1 METIKIN
8 NEEVAEKFNE
18 WWAASF
24 KGNVP
29 VYHSLDLDRFAELVK
44 LTYNK
49 QDIFNVS
56 LLHDFLHEQLE
67 KGNLKKNQEM
77 EIDLAIALYAFGVNN
92 MSKLF

>member
-1 METIKIN
+1 MKYFKFDDEQ
-8 NEEVAEKFNE
+8 VSQKFNE

-24 KGNVP
+24 NGNVP
-29 VYHSLDLDRFAELVK
+29 IYYPSDLDRFAELVK

-56 LLHDFLHEQLE
+56 HLHDFLFEQME
-67 KGNLKKNQEM
+67 IGNLKRNQE
-77 EIDLAIALYAFGVNN
+77 EAIDLAIALYEFGVNN

>member
-29 VYHSLDLDRFAELVK
+29 VYHPLDLDRFAELVK

-49 QDIFNVS
+49 RDIFNVS
-56 LLHDFLHEQLE
+56 LLHDFLYEQLE

-77 EIDLAIALYAFGVNN
+77 EIELAIALYEFGVNN

>member
-8 NEEVAEKFNE
+8 NEEVAKKFNE

-29 VYHSLDLDRFAELVK
+29 VYHQLDLDRFAELVK

-49 QDIFNVS
+49 QDIFNAS
-56 LLHDFLHEQLE
+56 LLHDFLYEQLE